1 MPIKD
6 ISQIITPNSISI
18 YNFNFTQSIKVNN
31 YFSAVN
37 KSPIKLELSTM
48 PNLPGVYQFFNNSK
62 KIIYI
67 GKAKNLKK
75 RVSSYFQKNL
85 GSQKTKNLVKNI
97 VDIKHV
103 VVTTES
109 DALLL
114 ENSLIKKYQPKYN
127 ILLRDDK
134 TYPWIVIKNEA
145 FPRVV
150 TTRKIEKDGSEYFGP
165 FTNYKTVRMIMDM
178 FSGLYSLRTCAY
190 DLSKEKVSNKKY
202 KVCLEYHIGNC
213 LGGCE
218 GLQKENDYKKYI
230 SNIRDFLKG
239 NLSTSI
245 NYFKSEMKLASN
257 SLNFEKA
264 QSIKEKIELLLNY
277 QSKST
282 VVSSSLN
289 NIDVFSIQSDPT
301 HAYVNYL
308 QVAFGRIVRFHNIE
322 IKKKLDESDKELLL
336 MSIVNL
342 RDKFNSNN
350 KTIISPFDFKKLI
363 AAKFVTPKVGEK
375 KKLLDLSLKN
385 VSLFK
390 LEKLKQ
396 VQIVDPERH
405 SKRILNQMKIDLR
418 LPFNPIH
425 IECFDNSNIQG
436 SNPVAACIVFKKGKP
451 SKKDYRHY
459 NIKTV
464 EGPDDYASMEEVVF
478 RRYKRLLEED
488 GSLPNLIIIDGGKG
502 QLSSSIL
509 ALKKLTLDKKIAI
522 LGIAKRLE
530 GIYYPNDPIPLY
542 LDKKSETLRLIQQMR
557 NEAHRFAITF
567 HRNKRSNQALNSSL
581 DNIPGIGEKTKITLL
596 KKFKSL
602 KNIQVLPI
610 EMLIS
615 EIGESKAKKLRS
627 FLNSTN

>member
-1 MPIKD
+1 MI
-6 ISQIITPNSISI
+6 NSS
-18 YNFNFTQSIKVNN
+18 
-31 YFSAVN
+31 
-37 KSPIKLELSTM
+37 IKLELSTM
-48 PNLPGVYQFFNNSK
+48 PSLPGVYQFFDSSN

-75 RVSSYFQKNL
+75 RVVSYFKKNL
-85 GSQKTKNLVKNI
+85 NSKKTKNLVKNI
-97 VDIKHV
+97 FEIKHV
-103 VVTTES
+103 VVSSES

-114 ENSLIKKYQPKYN
+114 ESSLIKKYQPKYN

-145 FPRVV
+145 FPRVI

-165 FTNYKTVRMIMDM
+165 FTNYKTVRMIMNM

-190 DLSKEKVSNKKY
+190 DLAKEKVDSKKY

-218 GLQKENDYKKYI
+218 SLQKENDYNKCV

-245 NYFKSEMKLASN
+245 NYFRTEMKIASD
-257 SLNFEKA
+257 SLDFEKA
-264 QSIKEKIELLLNY
+264 QSLKEKITLLLNY

-282 VVSSSLN
+282 IVSSSLN
-289 NIDVFSIQSDPT
+289 NIDVFSIQSDST

-308 QVAFGRIVRFHNIE
+308 QVAFGRIVRFHNLE
-322 IKKKLDESDKELLL
+322 IKKKLDESDEELLL
-336 MSIVNL
+336 LSIVDL
-342 RDKFNSNN
+342 RNTFNSNN
-350 KTIISPFDFKKLI
+350 KTIISLFDFKKVI
-363 AAKFVTPKVGEK
+363 PAKFVIPKVGEK

-396 VQIVDPERH
+396 VQIVDPEMH
-405 SKRILNQMKIDLR
+405 SKRILNQMAVYLR
-418 LPFNPIH
+418 LQDNPVH

-436 SNPVAACIVFKKGKP
+436 SIAVADCIVFKNARA

-464 EGPDDYASMEEVVF
+464 EGPDDYASMEEVVY
-478 RRYKRLLEED
+478 RRYKRLIEEKI
-488 GSLPNLIIIDGGKG
+488 SLPNLIIIDGGKG

-509 ALKKLTLDKKIAI
+509 ALKKLNLDKKIAI

-530 GIYYPNDPIPLY
+530 EIYYPNDPITLY

-557 NEAHRFAITF
+557 NEAHRFAIAF
-567 HRNKRSNQALNSSL
+567 HRNKRSSLALNSSL
-581 DNIPGIGEKTKITLL
+581 DGIAGIGEKTKISLL

-602 KNIQVLPI
+602 KKIKELPL
-610 EMLIS
+610 ESLIS
-615 EIGESKAKKLRS
+615 EIGESKAKKLMS
-627 FLNSTN
+627 FLNSTH

>member
-1 MPIKD
+1 V
-6 ISQIITPNSISI
+6 ISST
-18 YNFNFTQSIKVNN
+18 
-31 YFSAVN
+31 
-37 KSPIKLELSTM
+37 IKLELSTM
-48 PNLPGVYQFFNNSK
+48 PSLPGVYQFFDDSN

-75 RVSSYFQKNL
+75 RVASYFQKNL
-85 GSQKTKNLVKNI
+85 NSQKTKNLVKNI
-97 VDIKHV
+97 FEIKHV
-103 VVTTES
+103 IVSSES

-145 FPRVV
+145 FPRVI

-178 FSGLYSLRTCAY
+178 FSELYSLRTCTY
-190 DLSKEKVSNKKY
+190 DLSAEKIDNNKY

-245 NYFKSEMKLASN
+245 NYFKSEMKLASD

-264 QSIKEKIELLLNY
+264 QSLKEKIELLLNY

-289 NIDVFSIQSDPT
+289 NIDVFSIKSDST

-308 QVAFGRIVRFHNIE
+308 QVAFGRIVRFHNLE
-322 IKKKLDESDKELLL
+322 IKKKLDESDEELLL
-336 MSIVNL
+336 LSIVDL
-342 RDKFNSNN
+342 RNKFNSDN
-350 KTIISPFDFKKLI
+350 KTIISLFDFKKVI
-363 AAKFVTPKVGEK
+363 PAKFIIPKAGEK
-375 KKLLDLSLKN
+375 KKLLDLSLRN

-396 VQIVDPERH
+396 IQIVDPERH
-405 SKRILNQMKIDLR
+405 SKRILNQMKVDLR
-418 LPFNPIH
+418 LKTNPIH

-436 SNPVAACIVFKKGKP
+436 SIPVAACIVFKNGKA

-478 RRYKRLLEED
+478 RRYKRLIEEQVP
-488 GSLPNLIIIDGGKG
+488 LPNLIIIDGGKG

-509 ALKKLTLDKKIAI
+509 ALKKLNIDKKIAI

-530 GIYYPNDPIPLY
+530 EIYYPNDPIPLY
-542 LDKKSETLRLIQQMR
+542 LDKKSETLKLIQQMR
-557 NEAHRFAITF
+557 NEAHRFAINF
-567 HRNKRSNQALNSSL
+567 HRNKRSNQALSSSL
-581 DNIPGIGEKTKITLL
+581 DSIPGIGEKTKITLL

-602 KNIQVLPI
+602 KNIKELPI
-610 EMLIS
+610 ESLIL
-615 EIGESKAKKLRS
+615 EIGESRAKKLMS
-627 FLNSTN
+627 FLNSNN

>member
-1 MPIKD
+1 M
-6 ISQIITPNSISI
+6 ISST
-18 YNFNFTQSIKVNN
+18 
-31 YFSAVN
+31 
-37 KSPIKLELSTM
+37 IKLELSTM
-48 PNLPGVYQFFNNSK
+48 PDLPGVYQFFDDSN

-75 RVSSYFQKNL
+75 RVASYFQKNL
-85 GSQKTKNLVKNI
+85 NSQKTKNLVKNI
-97 VDIKHV
+97 FEIKHV
-103 VVTTES
+103 AVSSES

-145 FPRVV
+145 FPRVI
-150 TTRKIEKDGSEYFGP
+150 TTRKVEKDGSEYFGP

-178 FSGLYSLRTCAY
+178 FSGLYSLRTCTY
-190 DLSKEKVSNKKY
+190 DLSREKINNDKY

-218 GLQKENDYKKYI
+218 GHQEENDYKKYI

-245 NYFKSEMKLASN
+245 NYFKTEMKLASD

-264 QSIKEKIELLLNY
+264 QSLKEKIELLLNY

-289 NIDVFSIQSDPT
+289 NIDVFSIKSDST

-308 QVAFGRIVRFHNIE
+308 QVAFGRIVRFHNLE
-322 IKKKLDESDKELLL
+322 IKKKLDESDQELLL
-336 MSIVNL
+336 LSIVDL
-342 RDKFNSNN
+342 RNKFDSKN
-350 KTIISPFDFKKLI
+350 KTIISLFDYKKVI
-363 AAKFVTPKVGEK
+363 PAKFIIPKAGEK

-405 SKRILNQMKIDLR
+405 SKRILNQMKVDLR
-418 LPFNPIH
+418 LKDSPVH

-436 SNPVAACIVFKKGKP
+436 SIPVAACIVFKNTKA

-464 EGPDDYASMEEVVF
+464 EGPDDYASMEEVVY
-478 RRYKRLLEED
+478 RRYKRLLEEKV
-488 GSLPNLIIIDGGKG
+488 SLPNLIIIDGGKG

-509 ALKKLTLDKKIAI
+509 ALKKLNLDKKIAI

-530 GIYYPNDPIPLY
+530 EIYYPNDPIPLY

-567 HRNKRSNQALNSSL
+567 HRNKRSSLALNSSL
-581 DNIPGIGEKTKITLL
+581 DSIVGIGEKTKISLL

-602 KNIQVLPI
+602 KKIKEVPL
-610 EMLIS
+610 ELLIS
-615 EIGESKAKKLRS
+615 EIGESKAKKLMS